1 MNNTT
6 HHSHED
12 YRLHTL
18 WLGVIKQAVADA
30 RAPIKTLA
38 DRVRKEELIEWS
50 KDTDDFIWIC
60 KAAGQDTEEIRD
72 LILSGIKE
80 TTN

>member
-1 MNNTT
+1 MDQTT

-30 RAPIKTLA
+30 RASIKTLA

-50 KDTDDFIWIC
+50 NDSEDFVWIC
-60 KAAGQDTEEIRD
+60 KAAGQCTAEIRD
-72 LILSGIKE
+72 LIMKGINQTMK
-80 TTN
+80 